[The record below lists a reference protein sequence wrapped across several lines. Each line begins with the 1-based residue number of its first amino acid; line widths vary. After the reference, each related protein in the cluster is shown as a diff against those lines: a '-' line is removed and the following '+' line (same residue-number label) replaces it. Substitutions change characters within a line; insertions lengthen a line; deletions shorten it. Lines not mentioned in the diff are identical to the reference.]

1 LNNLNPTK
9 ESDMTQTQSQ
19 ANHATQPV
27 GGTILVV
34 MMDVDEADDAVFN
47 KWYDEEHLPER
58 MSIPGYISARRFK
71 LEPGDELNRGGV
83 LRYLCIWEMEDDSPL
98 KSQIYNDQ
106 NANPTPTKEAA
117 NAVVKQRARG
127 LYRQI
132 TPAVGGFT
140 DKTGYTYPDGRRFAA
155 N

>member
-1 LNNLNPTK
+1 
-9 ESDMTQTQSQ
+9 MTQTQSQ

-34 MMDVDEADDAVFN
+34 MMEVDEADDAVFN

-71 LEPGDELNRGGV
+71 LEPGDERNNGGV

-106 NANPTPTKEAA
+106 NSNPTPTKEAA

-132 TPAVGGFT
+132 TPALGGFT

-155 N
+155 D

>member
-1 LNNLNPTK
+1 
-9 ESDMTQTQSQ
+9 MTQTQSQ

-132 TPAVGGFT
+132 TPSVGGFT

>member
-1 LNNLNPTK
+1 
-9 ESDMTQTQSQ
+9 MAQSKQ
-19 ANHATQPV
+19 PTQPI
-27 GGTILVV
+27 GTTVMVV
-34 MMDVDEADDAVFN
+34 MMDVDEADDEVFN

-58 MSIPGYISARRFK
+58 MSIPGYVSARRFR
-71 LEPGDELNRGGV
+71 LEPGDERNNGGV
-83 LRYLCIWEMEDDSPL
+83 LRYLCIWELEDDSPL

-132 TPAVGGFT
+132 TPVVGAFT

-155 N
+155 D